1 MTFSQVKAT
10 WPHIKTEICPR
21 RGPCEET
28 IEFTVG
34 KVYCQV
40 IFGVG
45 MLYAALLYLPG
56 KNGRLAAMGCMILT
70 MSKHIIIDG
79 LIPPPPVMVMTA
91 GVVVANL
98 AAPGEWGK
106 RAFGIQTAP

>member
-1 MTFSQVKAT
+1 
-10 WPHIKTEICPR
+10 
-21 RGPCEET
+21 
-28 IEFTVG
+28 
-34 KVYCQV
+34 
-40 IFGVG
+40 

-70 MSKHIIIDG
+70 MLKHIIIDG
-79 LIPPPPVMVMTA
+79 LIPPPPVMAMTA

-106 RAFGIQTAP
+106 RAFGAQNSPDFAEGPPSLISSSRH